1 MITPVFEAEEVKV
14 DGKTRLFINPAGKVV
29 GGGPSLHSGM
39 TGRKTAVDT
48 YGEYSRCSAS
58 ALSGKDPTR
67 IDRVGAYAARY
78 AAKNVVAAGLA
89 RECEVQLSYTIGL
102 AGPVSVQVETHGKS
116 QLSDTEIAER
126 VKEMIDFRLAA
137 IIRKFRLRDLPQ
149 ADEVGFYPRLSA
161 FGHVGRTDVDLPWEQ
176 TDSAEVIA

>member
-1 MITPVFEAEEVKV
+1 MSTSEVGLAFASTTLRRTAYFFLLYEAQPHDAPGVKLV
-14 DGKTRLFINPAGKVV
+14 
-29 GGGPSLHSGM
+29 
-39 TGRKTAVDT
+39 
-48 YGEYSRCSAS
+48 
-58 ALSGKDPTR
+58 
-67 IDRVGAYAARY
+67 
-78 AAKNVVAAGLA
+78 AKHVVAAGFA
-89 RECEVQLSYTIGL
+89 PECEVQLSYTIGL